1 MAIASFDNQDY
12 ELILSDLIADI
23 YYSNISYGSK
33 IVLLRKLT
41 ELLARNFLDIG
52 AGEPMELGDIT
63 TWKKNEE
70 FKVTERYNKVDKRI
84 VKDFEKTVNSL
95 RKIGNKHTH
104 TDNVS
109 RANKEELM
117 VAENLIWDLFSLLF
131 VQYFLKY
138 NLNLN
143 SDKNVL
149 SFFPYYHLKSDI
161 ER

>member
-63 TWKKNEE
+63 TWKKM
-70 FKVTERYNKVDKRI
+70 K
-84 VKDFEKTVNSL
+84 
-95 RKIGNKHTH
+95 
-104 TDNVS
+104 
-109 RANKEELM
+109 
-117 VAENLIWDLFSLLF
+117 NL
-131 VQYFLKY
+131 K
-138 NLNLN
+138 
-143 SDKNVL
+143 
-149 SFFPYYHLKSDI
+149 
-161 ER
+161 